1 MEILVETD
9 DDIDE
14 ATFRLSFFF
23 LPYWDAVEDDLINGG
38 SRETPD
44 DVVKLMNTAVS
55 DFGTISMMASILFF
69 FPFSLIGFFFS
80 FVRIRAAS
88 SVMSVSFT
96 GFSCVVER
104 ERERGETITK
114 RGWNSLANPI
124 KVQLNL
130 RRRTDFNGEINIGLW
145 QLN

>member
-55 DFGTISMMASILFF
+55 DFGTISMMTSILFF
-69 FPFSLIGFFFS
+69 FPFSLIGFFFLS
-80 FVRIRAAS
+80 FESELPPR
-88 SVMSVSFT
+88 
-96 GFSCVVER
+96 
-104 ERERGETITK
+104 
-114 RGWNSLANPI
+114 
-124 KVQLNL
+124 
-130 RRRTDFNGEINIGLW
+130 
-145 QLN
+145 

>member
-1 MEILVETD
+1 
-9 DDIDE
+9 
-14 ATFRLSFFF
+14 
-23 LPYWDAVEDDLINGG
+23 
-38 SRETPD
+38 
-44 DVVKLMNTAVS
+44 
-55 DFGTISMMASILFF
+55 
-69 FPFSLIGFFFS
+69 
-80 FVRIRAAS
+80 
-88 SVMSVSFT
+88 MSVSFT